1 MRVTN
6 NLVPEEP
13 RYFEVRKLAID
24 TLLSCKFAFIPVSPA
39 GIMMQLFKGRIAFMN
54 YSRLANIKKCSI
66 DKISDELQTKDAVTH
81 KINGKYLIIYN
92 DTILTEERQRFT
104 LAHELGHIICGH
116 LELDE
121 DLMHL
126 PDHKHEILE
135 KEANAF
141 ASELLAPTF
150 LLQFYISIGSI
161 KSWHGVKQNFCVS
174 QQEAQILFERARYP
188 SNKEIALYRC
198 DEILTNLVFMQQ
210 KNTLA
215 PTRVSSNRKL

>member
-1 MRVTN
+1 MKN
-6 NLVPEEP
+6 SLMPEEP

-39 GIMMQLFKGRIAFMN
+39 GIMMQLFKGRIAFMT
-54 YSRLANIKKCSI
+54 YSKLANIKTCSI
-66 DKISDELQTKDAVTH
+66 DKISAELKTKDGVTR
-81 KINGKYLIIYN
+81 KINEKYLIIYN

-116 LELDE
+116 FELEE

-126 PDHKHEILE
+126 PDYKHEILE

-141 ASELLAPTF
+141 ASELLAPTS
-150 LLQFYISIGSI
+150 L
-161 KSWHGVKQNFCVS
+161 
-174 QQEAQILFERARYP
+174 QEAQILFNRAYYP

-198 DEILTNLVFMQQ
+198 DEILTNLIFMK

-215 PTRVSSNRKL
+215 PTRVSSNRKA